1 MAIHHKLLVCTGVGI
16 GPVLSFRPS
25 KSHQSCLHKVIEKLG
40 MTAVYL
46 SFMSIQLLLRNWWMF
61 LCLMIDCLV
70 GHTDVVWWVHI
81 FFFTVI
87 DECFLIRCSASFL
100 QNSALTSVG
109 YRGALSTPDRSSS
122 ILTSESMSL
131 PASAQEESQSWRT
144 RCSTDSKCSSSLS
157 SSSSS
162 ASFHSAAGWFSRR
175 DLEKTEIMINLTCTF
190 GLQCRAAPTDGA
202 NAWSR
207 GERELVHGEYCSV
220 SMWAEQE
227 QPNGCA
233 RRLAPSYAAIP
244 LQASTLHIKAWP
256 KCQFMFNPEHWKK
269 CQVW

>member
-1 MAIHHKLLVCTGVGI
+1 
-16 GPVLSFRPS
+16 
-25 KSHQSCLHKVIEKLG
+25 
-40 MTAVYL
+40 
-46 SFMSIQLLLRNWWMF
+46 
-61 LCLMIDCLV
+61 
-70 GHTDVVWWVHI
+70 
-81 FFFTVI
+81 
-87 DECFLIRCSASFL
+87 
-100 QNSALTSVG
+100 
-109 YRGALSTPDRSSS
+109 
-122 ILTSESMSL
+122 MSL

-175 DLEKTEIMINLTCTF
+175 DLKKTEIMINLTCTF

-244 LQASTLHIKAWP
+244 LQASTLHIKLDQSVNSCLILNIGKSV
-256 KCQFMFNPEHWKK
+256 KCDNVIMK
-269 CQVW
+269 CNIWCLVRCIPDSPPTSIFFRFLASRIQMVSLPAVGT